1 MNSSK
6 ENSMR
11 IASWVGLGCLVAVAL
26 GLMVRLSTVKPAAS
40 PPIAPAPELA
50 RAATAMPH
58 PAKLQHVIAQQS
70 NEIRR
75 LKKVE
80 TALLAELENQV
91 TDLSKPEPRTA
102 QAGNQPATSRLAGM
116 SKMMA
121 VAVRQQ
127 AEMKLTALKSRLRL
141 TDGQAV
147 AVQELLKKQAEQQVE
162 MASKMF
168 EGKLTAEEMKPGVTF
183 DFDGQIKQVLNA
195 EQWVG
200 YQQFKVEEQQR
211 QVQMASQAEVMQ
223 ISSVLQLSAE
233 QQQQVGSILQQQYQ
247 QMMSQQPNSS
257 LPTPDSVQRV
267 EQMFESKKEALR
279 AVLTPEQMQSY
290 EKIIESQREMIKSM
304 IPQGQPAA
312 GS

>member
-1 MNSSK
+1 
-6 ENSMR
+6 
-11 IASWVGLGCLVAVAL
+11 
-26 GLMVRLSTVKPAAS
+26 
-40 PPIAPAPELA
+40 
-50 RAATAMPH
+50 
-58 PAKLQHVIAQQS
+58 VIAQQS

-91 TDLSKPEPRTA
+91 TDLAKPEP
-102 QAGNQPATSRLAGM
+102 QAAHTGNQPATSRLAGM

-127 AEMKLTALKSRLRL
+127 AEMKLTALKSRLSL
-141 TDGQAV
+141 TDEQAA
-147 AVQELLKKQAEQQVE
+147 AVQELLKKQVEQQVE

-168 EGKLTAEEMKPGVTF
+168 EGKLTAEDMKPGVTF
-183 DFDGQIKQVLNA
+183 DFDGQIKQVLSA
-195 EQWVG
+195 EQWTG
-200 YQQFKVEEQQR
+200 YQQFKTEEQQR

-223 ISSVLQLSAE
+223 ISSVLQLSAG
-233 QQQQVGSILQQQYQ
+233 QQQQVSSILQQQYQ

-267 EQMFESKKEALR
+267 EQILDSKKEALR

-304 IPQGQPAA
+304 IPQSQSAPTP
-312 GS
+312 